1 MGPKG
6 GNVQKITS
14 EHQVQIKFP
23 EKARTNGNG
32 TPNGDLNGE
41 ETNGHVTPDNTEI
54 IDNTKIIKI
63 SGKKENCEAAAAAL
77 KALVPI
83 NIEVS
88 HNIQKICLQP
98 GIHFGTTLLVYFVK
112 VRKS

>member
-23 EKARTNGNG
+23 EKRSGNG
-32 TPNGDLNGE
+32 TPNGDLNGDSD
-41 ETNGHVTPDNTEI
+41 TNGHVTPDNSEI
-54 IDNTKIIKI
+54 IRI
-63 SGKKENCEAAAAAL
+63 SGKKDNCEAAAQAL

-83 NIEVS
+83 NIQVS
-88 HNIQKICLQP
+88 VI
-98 GIHFGTTLLVYFVK
+98 FSF
-112 VRKS
+112 